1 MLPTGFPCLLFHN
14 DLLQDF
20 VSYIFLNPKIKKVDA
35 LGRISA
41 CADYKLKPG
50 YFLKVA

>member
-35 LGRISA
+35 LGRISDA
-41 CADYKLKPG
+41 LIINLNRDI
-50 YFLKVA
+50 F